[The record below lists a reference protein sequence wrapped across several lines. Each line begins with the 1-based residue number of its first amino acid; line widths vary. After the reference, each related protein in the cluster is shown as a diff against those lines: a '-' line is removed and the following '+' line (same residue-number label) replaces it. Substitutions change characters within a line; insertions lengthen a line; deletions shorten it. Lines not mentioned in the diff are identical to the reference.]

1 MNTEEDMYHISDIKR
16 FLRCER
22 LYFYGKDENSVFKP
36 YLRADANTVD
46 LLKELFDITE
56 CYEGVRNDP
65 ADRVLSELNNFEWL
79 WMVRCV

>member
-56 CYEGVRNDP
+56 C
-65 ADRVLSELNNFEWL
+65 
-79 WMVRCV
+79 